1 MYYKIIFSI
10 FILKSYIKEM
20 LQNIVKNVEKI
31 LSKKCLQNEYI

>member
-10 FILKSYIKEM
+10 FILESYIKEM